1 MTERVKFTQVSRVIC
16 PKTGI
21 HYLDAIDVNG
31 IHWLAQMETDVEKWI
46 IWRGEGGPVRERDTT
61 SHLHAVARNTSVLN
75 HLETPIYY

>member
-16 PKTGI
+16 PRTGI

-46 IWRGEGGPVRERDTT
+46 TYKEFWYQDPQQPLD
-61 SHLHAVARNTSVLN
+61 L
-75 HLETPIYY
+75 